1 MVVVVFLVLLTFLS
15 DYLMPSLSWICLVP
29 RLVYPTLILN
39 ISQYI
44 LSTWQDDW
52 NRAVVN
58 KLQASPGRLAVL
70 LRAVQEVC
78 SCLVSCLHQSYIFD
92 PFIHPR
98 RILHLGVSTVSAF
111 WQFATLWWSAIIS
124 LGQEMIFGRCGVVES
139 FHFHRELV
147 LKFVRDSEFYS
158 NIPLMLLPD
167 RWLWICGYWQ
177 Y

>member
-78 SCLVSCLHQSYIFD
+78 SCLVSCLHRSYIFD
-92 PFIHPR
+92 PFIHPKE
-98 RILHLGVSTVSAF
+98 GYSTSVWALSVHSDSSPHF
-111 WQFATLWWSAIIS
+111 GEVQSSRSDKKWYLVDVVWWNPFIS
-124 LGQEMIFGRCGVVES
+124 NL
-139 FHFHRELV
+139 
-147 LKFVRDSEFYS
+147 
-158 NIPLMLLPD
+158 N
-167 RWLWICGYWQ
+167 
-177 Y
+177 